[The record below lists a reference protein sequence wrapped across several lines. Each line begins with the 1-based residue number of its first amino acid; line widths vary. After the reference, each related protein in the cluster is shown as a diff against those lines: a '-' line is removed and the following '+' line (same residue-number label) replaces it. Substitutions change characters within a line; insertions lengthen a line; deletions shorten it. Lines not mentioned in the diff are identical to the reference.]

1 MAAAVPPDCV
11 RGVGTLTRLEPT
23 KEQAAAR
30 GAFAVGRDLVLQ
42 AGAGTGKTS
51 TLELMA
57 AADTDRRGVYLA
69 FNRAVKE
76 EAAHRFPPRVTCRTG
91 HGLAFGAVGF
101 RYKHRFGGARVP
113 AWKTAELLGL
123 RHSLTVGKV
132 VFEARNLAYIT
143 KETVLRFC
151 QSADPHLAEH
161 HVPRQRGAEDPHVHR
176 VLVSTVLPYAQ
187 RAWDDVRNPRGDKLR
202 VDHDHYLKVWQLS
215 DPYIPGDYILL
226 DEAQDTNPALEYVLM
241 LQRDHAQL
249 VLVGDSAQQI
259 YSWRGARDIMTGFDG
274 TQLTLT
280 QSFRFGPALAEEA
293 NQWLAFTG
301 SPLRLAGHQAT
312 ATRIARADNPEAVL
326 CRTNVGAMAEALHQ
340 LDSGRRVAMAGGGAT
355 LRSLAVAA
363 RDLKAGK
370 GTRHHELF
378 LFTSWGELQDYAEN
392 DPAGADLLPWVD
404 LIDDLGTETVLEAV
418 DRLGDEGA
426 CEVTVSTVHKAKGRE
441 WSSVRIGE
449 DFTEPEPDA
458 LGRPGPIPR
467 GEARLAYVA
476 VTRARHHLDNGSLA
490 WFKSH
495 PQTQA
500 APKAPEKPSPLG
512 SPLGSPWGSLGEPP
526 LAD

>member
-1 MAAAVPPDCV
+1 M
-11 RGVGTLTRLEPT
+11 TTLEPT
-23 KEQAAAR
+23 KEQAAASR
-30 GAFAVGRDLVLQ
+30 EFAAGRNLVLQ
-42 AGAGTGKTS
+42 AGAGTGKTT

-57 AADTDRRGVYLA
+57 AADTGRRGVYIA

-76 EAAHRFPPRVTCRTG
+76 QAARKFPPRVKCSTG
-91 HGLAFGAVGF
+91 HGLAFGTVGF

-123 RHSLTVGKV
+123 RHTLTVGQML
-132 VFEARNLAYIT
+132 FEARNLAYIT

-151 QSADPHLAEH
+151 QSADRHLAEH
-161 HVPRQRGAEDPHVHR
+161 HVPLQRGAEDPQVHR
-176 VLVSTVLPYAQ
+176 VLAGAVLPYAE
-187 RAWDDVRNPRGDKLR
+187 RAWQDVSDPRGDKLR

-241 LQRDHAQL
+241 LQRGHAQL

-280 QSFRFGPALAEEA
+280 QSFRFGHALAEEA

-301 SPLRLAGHQAT
+301 SKLRLTGHQNT
-312 ATRIARADNPEAVL
+312 TTRIAPADKPEAVL
-326 CRTNVGAMAEALHQ
+326 CRTNGGAMAEVLHQ
-340 LDSGRRVAMAGGGAT
+340 MDSGRQVAMAGGGGT
-355 LRSLAVAA
+355 LRSLAIAA
-363 RDLKAGK
+363 RDLKAGR
-370 GTRHHELF
+370 GTRHPELF
-378 LFTSWGELQDYAEN
+378 LFKSWGELQDYAEN

-404 LIDDLGTETVLEAV
+404 LIDDLGTEIVLEAV
-418 DRLGDEGA
+418 DRLGSESA

-476 VTRARHHLDNGSLA
+476 VTRARHHLDNGALS

-495 PQTQA
+495 PQTPP
-500 APKAPEKPSPLG
+500 APKTPERS
-512 SPLGSPWGSLGEPP
+512 SPWDSLGEPP
-526 LAD
+526 PSG